1 MHSWVSWRLSSPRKA
16 LWRSLLTRSGWVKRK
31 CGRTTIGVRALAAL
45 NQVGLRVVFWKTSQF
60 LVCSSKLGDYHRTKI
75 AGAKKACEAKKET
88 HCRSFRIKAFKHVCF
103 VQQVCTSMFPANS
116 LFDRKNLYDGV
127 DEYYVVIKE
136 KGSRTQKESQE
147 ETKRKTT
154 KLEVH
159 STFVFFQPSSLF
171 HKRLIRYIYIY
182 LSLHPSKTFS
192 IRPKPLLPGHWG
204 TQAWCWCICG
214 PWQYAQADRCWESP
228 AIRGSRSPHE
238 PRDPGLVL

>member
-1 MHSWVSWRLSSPRKA
+1 MFTYIPRHGRRRYKISHIWTMIIYIYIYIHLSLCRMHSWVSWRLSSPRKE

-45 NQVGLRVVFWKTSQF
+45 NQVGLRVVFWKTGQF

-159 STFVFFQPSSLF
+159 STFVFFSTL
-171 HKRLIRYIYIY
+171 K
-182 LSLHPSKTFS
+182 S
-192 IRPKPLLPGHWG
+192 I
-204 TQAWCWCICG
+204 
-214 PWQYAQADRCWESP
+214 S
-228 AIRGSRSPHE
+228 
-238 PRDPGLVL
+238 